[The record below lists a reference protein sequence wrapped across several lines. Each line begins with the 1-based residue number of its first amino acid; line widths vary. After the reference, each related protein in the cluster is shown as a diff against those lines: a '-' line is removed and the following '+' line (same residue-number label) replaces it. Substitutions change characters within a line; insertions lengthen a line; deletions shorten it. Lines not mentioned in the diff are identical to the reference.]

1 MISGRACFGWLA
13 CGLLASAP
21 ALAVAD
27 SQRFDIP
34 AQPLPAALKAFAAQA
49 HIQLFYVYSV
59 VANARGKAIQ
69 GELDTHEALEE
80 LLRDTGLQAVYQSD
94 SEVTIRPADAP
105 QSSEPAVQKRPAKTP
120 RLGQSDPHP
129 AEDSTASSV
138 KLEEVIVTSQKRE
151 ERLQDVPIPVTAIT
165 ASDLAEES
173 RYSLQDYY
181 SQVPGLSLTPN
192 EFSGA
197 PTIAIRGITS
207 GDFTNPTV
215 GITVD
220 DVPFGPSTVNGGGY
234 FAPDLDPSDLARIEV
249 LRGPQGTLY
258 GRNATG
264 GAIVVNT
271 TAPTDKMEG
280 YALAEYGR
288 FDHILGEGVIN
299 LPVSDTL
306 AIRFAGR
313 YTKED
318 GYIHNLTTGRDGPD
332 RRAHVIRGSMAW
344 RPSSDFSAVLT
355 IEHSRDRSEAFPQAQ
370 RIGAPLCLGCTISGE
385 GAVTGFYDA
394 RNDPTEQDSLAKS
407 FSATLRIRANSGIF
421 DIDSVTAYRN
431 LTSDSENDIDATSV
445 DLFNAISLLG
455 GKTYSQDLV
464 VSSNSGSWLDGIVG
478 LSFVKDD
485 AFQRSRI
492 TGLAVAALPEVP
504 FIENRVNTES
514 VAAFAQM
521 TAKPV
526 TNLEITLGGRYSYDD
541 RDLKARENLSA
552 NLAFAG
558 GTGLLAFNQHASFRS
573 FTPRAVIAYTA
584 GNFNLY
590 GSYNRGFKAGGF
602 SIPLY
607 SPGNPV
613 KPEKLDSFE
622 AGIKF
627 VSADH
632 KLNVNLA
639 AFYYRHKD
647 LQVRVADLAAGG
659 AAVRNAASA
668 RGRGVELEFD
678 YTPVTGLKIYG
689 GGSYLRARFRDFEG
703 ATVNSAV
710 GGVLVTTTEDL
721 SGTRVPNA
729 PKFTGFLGT
738 SIEQPIGG
746 SWMAALNGVV
756 RYSSGYDFF
765 PGAGGNLRLDKQ
777 DAYTVANVSGH
788 VGPANGAYEI
798 GFYVN
803 NLFNEKYSINWQTSA
818 PFGSAQV
825 VAKPRT
831 YGVRLKYSF

>member
-1 MISGRACFGWLA
+1 MISSSTSQRLKQFSHC
-13 CGLLASAP
+13 LLITTAAVIGTTEASAATSASAEDQAPVQTSP
-21 ALAVAD
+21 A
-27 SQRFDIP
+27 SQ
-34 AQPLPAALKAFAAQA
+34 AGSGYANSPAAGD
-49 HIQLFYVYSV
+49 I
-59 VANARGKAIQ
+59 
-69 GELDTHEALEE
+69 
-80 LLRDTGLQAVYQSD
+80 
-94 SEVTIRPADAP
+94 
-105 QSSEPAVQKRPAKTP
+105 
-120 RLGQSDPHP
+120 
-129 AEDSTASSV
+129 
-138 KLEEVIVTSQKRE
+138 IVTAQRRE
-151 ERLQDVPIPVTAIT
+151 ERLRDVPIAVTAVPAERLEQLSLRSIDSVTTVTPSFVFGT
-165 ASDLAEES
+165 A
-173 RYSLQDYY
+173 YSYTQAFIRGVG
-181 SQVPGLSLTPN
+181 SSFPSPGLEGSIATYIDGAYLTRN
-192 EFSGA
+192 IGA
-197 PTIAIRGITS
+197 VFELL
-207 GDFTNPTV
+207 D
-215 GITVD
+215 VD
-220 DVPFGPSTVNGGGY
+220 SVQI
-234 FAPDLDPSDLARIEV
+234 LK
-249 LRGPQGTLY
+249 GPQGTLY

-271 TAPTDKMEG
+271 AAPTDKMEG

-288 FDHILGEGVIN
+288 FDHILGEGVLN

-306 AIRFAGR
+306 SVRFAGR
-313 YTKED
+313 YTQED
-318 GYIHNLTTGRDGPD
+318 GYIHNLTTGRDEPD
-332 RRAHVIRGSMAW
+332 RKAHVIRGSMAW

-355 IEHSRDRSEAFPQAQ
+355 VEHSRDRSGAFPQAQ
-370 RIGAPLCLGCTISGE
+370 RIGAPLCLGCGITGE
-385 GAVTGFYDA
+385 GPVEGFYDA
-394 RNDPTEQDSLAKS
+394 RNDPTDQDVLSKS
-407 FSATLRIRANSGIF
+407 FSATLRIRGSSGIF

-431 LTSDSENDIDATSV
+431 LTSDSENDIDATSIDV
-445 DLFNAISLLG
+445 FNAVSLLG

-464 VSSNSGSWLDGIVG
+464 ISSDSGSWLDGIVG

-492 TGLAVAALPEVP
+492 TGLAIAALPELP
-504 FIENRVNTES
+504 FIENRIDTES
-514 VAAFAQM
+514 FAAFAQM

-526 TNLEITLGGRYSYDD
+526 TGVEITLGGRYSYDD
-541 RDLKARENLSA
+541 RDLKVRENLSA

-558 GTGLLAFNQHASFRS
+558 ATGLLAFNQHASFRS
-573 FTPRAVIAYTA
+573 FTPRAVIAYTS

-602 SIPLY
+602 SAPLY
-607 SPGNPV
+607 SPGQSV

-632 KLNVNLA
+632 RLNVNLA
-639 AFYYRHKD
+639 AFYYKHKD

-777 DAYTVANVSGH
+777 HAYTVANVSGH
-788 VGPANGAYEI
+788 VGPADGAYEI

-803 NLFNEKYSINWQTSA
+803 NVFNEKYSINWQTSA
-818 PFGSAQV
+818 PFGSAQIA
-825 VAKPRT
+825 AKPRT